1 MQGGWDVAIAGFVH
15 RAPVPVRAAAR
26 VWPHLRRPARGVQ
39 TPDVILLP
47 IGGVA
52 RLERIPEEPAQELV
66 VALAGPAVNLVIAGV
81 LYLALRG
88 LAPRAVSQLDSGVGL
103 LARLLWANVFLV
115 VFNLIPAFPMDGG
128 RVLRA
133 FLAHRLGY
141 ARGTQI
147 AASVGQAV
155 AFVFVLGFG
164 LLGGNPLL
172 VFIALFVYLAAAS
185 EGARGADAPGVTRDD
200 RLRRHDH
207 QVREPGAGQPRR
219 GRRAVPDPHHAA
231 RVPGG
236 RRSPATARGAPRAT
250 R

>member
-1 MQGGWDVAIAGFVH
+1 MSWSITIGTVKGTVIRLHITFLLFLLWIAGAHYMQGGWDAAVAGVLFIALLFLCVLLHEFGHIF
-15 RAPVPVRAAAR
+15 AAR
-26 VWPHLRRPARGVQ
+26 RYGVQ

-81 LYLALRG
+81 LYLALGG
-88 LAPRAVSQLDSGVGL
+88 LAPRDGLEVDNPGVGL
-103 LARLLWANVFLV
+103 LARLLWANLFLV

-141 ARGTQI
+141 ARRHADRCLGR
-147 AASVGQAV
+147 SRV
-155 AFVFVLGFG
+155 AFVFG
-164 LLGGNPLL
+164 LLGLFGGNPLL

-185 EGARGADAPGVTRDD
+185 RRTRRRCARC
-200 RLRRHDH
+200 
-207 QVREPGAGQPRR
+207 
-219 GRRAVPDPHHAA
+219 HAA
-231 RVPGG
+231 
-236 RRSPATARGAPRAT
+236 
-250 R
+250 